1 MRLYFLRHGQAVSR
15 AEWRDDDGLRPL
27 TEAGRKALR
36 REGQALAALG
46 LGEEIEAIIT
56 SPLARAKETAEI
68 VAAELGLGELVVSDD
83 RLAHGFTAREARAL
97 AGERAPARAIMLV
110 GHEPDFSTTIGELIG
125 GGAVTCKKGGLARL
139 DAADAKLADAQLVWL
154 LPPRALGA

>member
-15 AEWRDDDGLRPL
+15 AEWRQDDTLRPL
-27 TEAGRKALR
+27 TDAGRKALR

-46 LGEEIEAIIT
+46 LGAELEAIIT
-56 SPLARAKETAEI
+56 SPLTRARETAEI
-68 VAAELGLGELVVSDD
+68 VAAELGLGELVVSDE
-83 RLAHGFTAREARAL
+83 RLAHSFSARHARAL
-97 AGERAPARAIMLV
+97 AGEHPQARALMLI

-125 GGAVTCKKGGLARL
+125 GGALTCKKGGLARL
-139 DAADAKLADAQLVWL
+139 DATDAGLADAELVWL